1 MKMTNEE
8 LVNLTLFQ
16 AKIIPYFVADDERNK
31 AELLKRLDDGE
42 TAKMG
47 LEAVLRENE
56 RLRGEI
62 NIKETVELQALNTA
76 DNLRCCGNCKA
87 TNKECPNGREFE
99 YNKQYYC
106 DNWQSDGMK
115 REDRII

>member
-1 MKMTNEE
+1 MKLSDMPYEE
-8 LVNLTLFQ
+8 LVEELITEILVNDSALE
-16 AKIIPYFVADDERNK
+16 ER

-42 TAKMG
+42 NAKMG

-106 DNWQSDGMK
+106 DKWQSDGMTRK
-115 REDRII
+115 DRTI